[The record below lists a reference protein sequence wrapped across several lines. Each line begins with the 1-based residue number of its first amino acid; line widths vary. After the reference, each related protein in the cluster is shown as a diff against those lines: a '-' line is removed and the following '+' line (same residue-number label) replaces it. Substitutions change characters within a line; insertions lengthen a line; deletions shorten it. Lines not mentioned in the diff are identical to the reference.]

1 MIKSLL
7 TKAIATKI
15 LAGTAVAAATGGV
28 ALAAADGHFSPHS
41 RLAAPA
47 TSSAQPT
54 DPAESDSSTDASPTV
69 PSVPPTDG
77 TSTSS
82 SADETSGS
90 AEPSGAVLSPSLHGL
105 CTAYLAGVANS
116 HGKALQNPAFTV
128 LINAAGGADGV
139 SGYCATL
146 LSSSA
151 AHPGKPST
159 HPAHPTHPAMPT
171 QASNTRKAQP
181 TQPSAT
187 HSNHSGGNGNQP
199 TSTPTGAPS
208 S

>member
-54 DPAESDSSTDASPTV
+54 DPAESDSSTDTSPTV

-90 AEPSGAVLSPSLHGL
+90 AKPASAVPSPSLQGL
-105 CTAYLAGVANS
+105 CTAYEAGVANA

-128 LINAAGGADGV
+128 LINAAGGLDAV
-139 SGYCATL
+139 NGYCTTL
-146 LSSSA
+146 LSNSPA
-151 AHPGKPST
+151 AHPGKPSIHPT
-159 HPAHPTHPAMPT
+159 HPVHPTHPAMPT
-171 QASNTRKAQP
+171 QAQNTHTPQP
-181 TQPSAT
+181 K

-199 TSTPTGAPS
+199 TSAPTGAPS